1 MPIFEYN
8 CRSCDHHFETI
19 VLSARE
25 KISCPKCASKKVDK
39 QLSVFSAP
47 ASTSDAVAQRR
58 RLHGHAANLRLPLV
72 SGRANSP
79 TNTIL
84 KV

>member
-8 CRSCDHHFETI
+8 CRICEHHFESI

-47 ASTSDAVAQRR
+47 ASTGVATSDDGVCTGTPQTCGC
-58 RLHGHAANLRLPLV
+58 H
-72 SGRANSP
+72 
-79 TNTIL
+79 
-84 KV
+84 